1 MRSGAVRQLVGFMAL
16 RSLVQIQPPL
26 PFYNGGR
33 LSKQEDKDDVVTITR
48 KEYEFLLGRE
58 EWLSWLE
65 AAGVDNWQG
74 FDYAREMQDEQHQ
87 D

>member
-1 MRSGAVRQLVGFMAL
+1 M
-16 RSLVQIQPPL
+16 
-26 PFYNGGR
+26 
-33 LSKQEDKDDVVTITR
+33 SKQEDKDDVVTITR